1 MPSLLTAFTPSRI
14 PLSESAAFSS
24 REFRHA
30 LGQFATGVTII
41 TTCDAAGQPA
51 GLTVSSFNSVSLEP
65 ALVLWSMAH
74 SAGSLP
80 TFLHAPHY
88 AIHVLAAGQQA
99 LAQRFASR
107 VPDRFAE
114 VAWQPGAHGVPLLD
128 GAVAVFECSNRSHYN
143 EGDHTIFIGHVEQ
156 VHHLPAAAPLL
167 YHGGRMHAHHGLPLP
182 PTLTQEAPKD

>member
-1 MPSLLTAFTPSRI
+1 MP
-14 PLSESAAFSS
+14 ESAAFSS

-30 LGQFATGVTII
+30 LGQFATGVTIV
-41 TTCDAAGQPA
+41 TTTDAHGHPV

-80 TFLHAPHY
+80 AFTQCAHY
-88 AIHVLAAGQQA
+88 AIHVLAADQQA

-114 VAWQPGAHGVPLLD
+114 VAWHANAQGVPILD
-128 GAVAVFECSNRSHYN
+128 GAVAVFECDNRSRYA
-143 EGDHTIFIGHVEQ
+143 EGDHTIFVGQ
-156 VHHLPAAAPLL
+156 VQQVRHQPATAPLL
-167 YHGGRMHAHHGLPLP
+167 YHGGRMHAHHTLPLP
-182 PTLTQEAPKD
+182 PDLPAA